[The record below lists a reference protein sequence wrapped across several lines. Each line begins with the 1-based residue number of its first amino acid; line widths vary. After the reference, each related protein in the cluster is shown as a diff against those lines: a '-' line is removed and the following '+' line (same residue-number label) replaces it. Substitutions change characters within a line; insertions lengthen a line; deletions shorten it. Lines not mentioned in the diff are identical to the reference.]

1 MKEYILG
8 EFKSL
13 NRSQYLEGLV
23 FTIAR
28 RGYPNKKNTK
38 NKKVVLISGNSYLGQ
53 QHQKTE
59 GVTVDHC
66 SSCSHD
72 FSALN
77 CLRLP
82 FNSCPFIFH
91 VYVL

>member
-1 MKEYILG
+1 MYMKEYILG

-23 FTIAR
+23 FTIVH

-59 GVTVDHC
+59 GEG
-66 SSCSHD
+66 
-72 FSALN
+72 
-77 CLRLP
+77 
-82 FNSCPFIFH
+82 NSGSLQQLQPRFFCT
-91 VYVL
+91 